1 VRYREYRRLESGEV
15 KGTQKCHRLCGAV
28 QVYRSK
34 SAAQQLANEFLKPF
48 NDGTFSPDNAMGLDQ
63 FIENVYLPEI
73 KATKRP
79 STYSGY
85 VKIWSRYLKS
95 RCPAPLRT
103 FKTMA
108 CEQLLRDV
116 QTEYDLSQTT
126 LAHIKHFLS
135 GTFRYAIRTGKIVQ
149 NPVRDVCLPGGKAP
163 NETYAYSLDEISRML
178 RVVPHP
184 ANVIIAVAAFTGL
197 RRGEI
202 RGLKPEDYDGE
213 YLHVRR
219 SVWKKHVG
227 DPKGK
232 RGKGAVHVIAPLKVL
247 LESYL
252 ERISPKNYV
261 FQTLK
266 GGPADLDYVS
276 HKIIAPKLKE
286 SGIVWHGWHA
296 CRRGL
301 ATNLHELG
309 VPDIVIQA
317 ILRHSEVSVTRNA
330 YIKRSGVDKPSRDA
344 MTALEQLVCNQSA
357 TLPLETPAS
366 VVVQ

>member
-1 VRYREYRRLESGEV
+1 MFVSGGAAPSWKHGRKGVLWETTEAGAGILKEGEMRRTRYQKGYLFKKGGAWYVRYREYRRLESGEV
-15 KGTQKCHRLCGAV
+15 KGTQKCHRLCDAV

-163 NETYAYSLDEISRML
+163 NETYAYSLDEVSRML
-178 RVVPHP
+178 R
-184 ANVIIAVAAFTGL
+184 
-197 RRGEI
+197 
-202 RGLKPEDYDGE
+202 
-213 YLHVRR
+213 
-219 SVWKKHVG
+219 
-227 DPKGK
+227 
-232 RGKGAVHVIAPLKVL
+232 
-247 LESYL
+247 
-252 ERISPKNYV
+252 
-261 FQTLK
+261 
-266 GGPADLDYVS
+266 
-276 HKIIAPKLKE
+276 
-286 SGIVWHGWHA
+286 
-296 CRRGL
+296 
-301 ATNLHELG
+301 NL
-309 VPDIVIQA
+309 
-317 ILRHSEVSVTRNA
+317 
-330 YIKRSGVDKPSRDA
+330 
-344 MTALEQLVCNQSA
+344 
-357 TLPLETPAS
+357 
-366 VVVQ
+366 